1 MMSGMKKHFLILLC
15 GILLSAHSAGAQE
28 AGPTESQIKAA
39 FLYNFAKFIEWPD
52 NTGMLNLCILG
63 EDRFGKDID
72 AIEGKAAAGKTLTVR
87 RIKSAQDIK
96 QCRMLFIASPESE
109 RLSGILTA
117 AQGLNILTVGDTAG
131 YAEQGVIINF
141 YTEQNKVR
149 FEINKD
155 AAARSGLK
163 ISSKLF
169 SLARIVY
176 DTPTGKGY

>member
-1 MMSGMKKHFLILLC
+1 MKKHFLIFLC
-15 GILLSAHSAGAQE
+15 GILLSAHYAGAQE
-28 AGPTESQIKAA
+28 TGPTESQIKAA
-39 FLYNFAKFIEWPD
+39 FLYNFVKFIDWPD
-52 NTGMLNLCILG
+52 NANTLTLCILG

-72 AIEGKAAAGKTLTVR
+72 SIEGKAAAGKALSVR
-87 RIKSAQDIK
+87 RIKSVQDIK
-96 QCRMLFIASPESE
+96 QCRMLFIASSENE

-117 AQGLNILTVGDTAG
+117 AQGLNIITVGDTAG
-131 YAEQGVIINF
+131 YAERGVIINF
-141 YTEQNKVR
+141 YMEQNKVR

-176 DTPTGKGY
+176 DTPTNKGY